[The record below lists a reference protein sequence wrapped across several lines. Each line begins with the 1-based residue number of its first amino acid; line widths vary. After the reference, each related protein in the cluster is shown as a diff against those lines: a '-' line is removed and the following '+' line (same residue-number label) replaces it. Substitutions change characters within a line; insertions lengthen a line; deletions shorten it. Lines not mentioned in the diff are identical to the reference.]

1 LVRDDAKVN
10 LSAQRA
16 PHSFPLPRRRAI
28 GVITCVA
35 LSFGTGSCGRPD
47 DAGSAPKQLHTLF
60 EEEWAY
66 EMKTNPETATI
77 YGDNRYNSELSD
89 YSPDAFRRDIER
101 KRGFLRRFEG
111 ADPRG
116 LSAEDGLSRSL
127 MIRRLRDQIRGAV
140 FKPWEMPV
148 DQMNGVHLQLAQ
160 LPGYT
165 RFETVKDYED
175 YLSRLSKLPKAFQQI
190 EEDMRLGLADHLMPP
205 AYLLDKVATQAQQIS
220 DARREKS
227 PFTIPLTKFPNSI
240 PKADQDALRTRVFKA
255 IEESVS
261 PAYRQFGEF
270 VRKEYAPRGRVEP
283 GVWSLPDGEARYHE
297 AVRVLTTT
305 SLTPEQIHD
314 IGQKQ
319 VVEIEKQMLALANSK
334 GFKDL
339 ASFNASIKS
348 NKALYAKSGDQILSL
363 YRGYINQ
370 MRPEMN
376 KLFTRQPK
384 VALEVIP
391 MEEFRARDAVPAD
404 YSPGTTDGKR
414 PGRVNVNE
422 WDPEHRLTLNI
433 EAIAYHEGIPGH
445 HQQIGLQQEVEGVPE
460 FRKHAEYTAFV
471 EGWAL
476 YSERLGKEVGFYKD
490 AYSEYGR
497 LENEMWRA
505 VRLVVDTGVHY
516 KRWNR
521 QQMIDFFRAHT
532 AMDEPNIQS
541 EADRYIAW
549 PGQALAYK
557 IGQMKILEL
566 RERARQVLGERLDL
580 RAFHDALLGNGALP
594 LEVLETRIQS
604 WIDKA
609 KRQ

>member
-1 LVRDDAKVN
+1 MIAGVS
-10 LSAQRA
+10 LSAWLDLVI
-16 PHSFPLPRRRAI
+16 FPALRTKGFI
-28 GVITCVA
+28 FLTGVA
-35 LSFGTGSCGRPD
+35 FSLGMSSCHKADDPD
-47 DAGSAPKQLHTLF
+47 NGQKQLRALF
-60 EEEWAY
+60 EEEWNY
-66 EMKTNPETATI
+66 EMKTSPETATV
-77 YGDNRYNSELSD
+77 YGDNRYNSELSN
-89 YSPDAFRRDIER
+89 YSPDAYRRDIEQ
-101 KRGFLRRFEG
+101 KRAFLRRFEV
-111 ADPRG
+111 ADPSG
-116 LSAEDGLSRSL
+116 LTDSDALSRSL
-127 MIRRLRDQIRGAV
+127 MIRRLRDQIRGAG

-148 DQMNGVHLQLAQ
+148 DQMNGIHLQLAQ

-175 YLSRLSKLPKAFQQI
+175 YLSRLAKLPKAFQQI
-190 EEDMRLGLADHLMPP
+190 EEDMRLGVADRLLPP

-220 DARREKS
+220 GTPAEKS
-227 PFTIPLTKFPNSI
+227 PFAVPLAKFPNSI
-240 PKADQDALRTRVFKA
+240 SKADQERLRSRALKA
-255 IEESVS
+255 IEETVS
-261 PAYRQFGEF
+261 PTYRQFGEF
-270 VRKEYAPRGRVEP
+270 VRKDYAPQGRVEP
-283 GVWSLPDGEARYHE
+283 GIWSLPDGEARYRE

-319 VVEIEKQMLALANSK
+319 VFEIEKQMLALANSK

-339 ASFNASIKS
+339 AGFNASIKL
-348 NKALYAKSGDQILSL
+348 NKALYATSGDQILSL

-384 VALEVIP
+384 APLEVVP

-422 WDPEHRLTLNI
+422 WDPQHRLTLNI

-445 HQQIGLQQEVEGVPE
+445 HQQIALQQEIEGVPE
-460 FRKHAEYTAFV
+460 FRKHTDYTAFI

-476 YSERLGKEVGFYKD
+476 YSERLGKEIGFYKD

-516 KRWNR
+516 KHWSR
-521 QQMIDFFRAHT
+521 QQMIEFFRAHT
-532 AMDEPNIQS
+532 AMDEPNIQT

-557 IGQMKILEL
+557 LGQLKILEL
-566 RERARQVLGERLDL
+566 REQSKRELGERLDL
-580 RAFHDALLGNGALP
+580 RAFHDAVLGSGALP
-594 LEVLETRIQS
+594 LEVLETRIHS
-604 WIDKA
+604 WIA
-609 KRQ
+609 KEKQQ